1 MADTPKDLLAEADR
15 ARLEARGRRR
25 AAWFP
30 LIVFGILVLGSAPLY
45 RLTQRV
51 TRADGISIVTYGS
64 RWISLYWL
72 VAIPLGYAACA
83 LYYRRRAT
91 RVGVAGPVWPY
102 VATGLG
108 LFALMSL
115 VPPENVSG
123 WTPGFARSWTA
134 LPLITLAAGFLVLS
148 RLERD
153 RALVALSL
161 GLLGVAV
168 LSDTTYDVVIGWQ
181 GLSAAGFA
189 AIVTGALLFLAGGI
203 WWMVRSR
210 AS

>member
-1 MADTPKDLLAEADR
+1 MGDTPKDLLSEASR
-15 ARLEARGRRR
+15 ARLEARARRR
-25 AAWFP
+25 GAWFP
-30 LIVFGILVLGSAPLY
+30 LSVFGILVLASAPLY

-51 TRADGISIVTYGS
+51 TRPDGISISTYGS

-72 VAIPLGYAACA
+72 IAIPLGYAACV
-83 LYYRRRAT
+83 LYHRRRAHRT
-91 RVGVAGPVWPY
+91 GVAGSIWPY

-115 VPPENVSG
+115 VPPG
-123 WTPGFARSWTA
+123 IMAHWTPGFARSWTG

-153 RALVALSL
+153 RALTALTV
-161 GLLGVAV
+161 GLLLLAM
-168 LSDTTYDVVIGWQ
+168 LSDTTYDVVVGWQ

-189 AIVTGALLFLAGGI
+189 AIVTGALLLLAGGI
-203 WWMVRSR
+203 WWMVRGRVS
-210 AS
+210 